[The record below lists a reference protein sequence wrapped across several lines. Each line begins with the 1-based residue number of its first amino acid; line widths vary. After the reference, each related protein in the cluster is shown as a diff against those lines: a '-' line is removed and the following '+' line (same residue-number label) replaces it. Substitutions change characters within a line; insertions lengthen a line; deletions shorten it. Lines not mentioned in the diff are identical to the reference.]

1 MARIALGLEYDGT
14 GFVGWQVQRT
24 GRSIQ
29 DTIAQAV
36 SVVAN
41 ETVSIL
47 GAGRT
52 DAGVHAA
59 CQVAHFD
66 TSAVRTKRE
75 WILGINSK
83 LPDDI
88 VVHWANEDDGEFDA
102 RRSALLR
109 RYRYLIMERETRS
122 ALLRHRTWWLRKKLD
137 NNSMI
142 SAASRLLGE
151 HDFSAF
157 RASSCQSYSPIRRLV
172 SVEINRVGDLLHLE
186 FTANAFLQHMV
197 RNLVGVLAEI
207 GSGKASPN
215 WAEEVLN
222 SRDRTKG
229 GVTAP
234 PQGLSLIGVTYPDRY
249 DFSYSIDQSI

>member
-1 MARIALGLEYDGT
+1 MVRIALGLEYDGT
-14 GFVGWQVQRT
+14 KFVGWQTQRS
-24 GRSIQ
+24 GRSVQ

-36 SVVAN
+36 SVVAD
-41 ETVSIL
+41 ETVSIF

-59 CQVAHFD
+59 CQIAHFD
-66 TSAVRTKRE
+66 ASAVRTKRE
-75 WILGINSK
+75 WILGINSN
-83 LPDDI
+83 LPGDI
-88 VVHWANEDDGEFDA
+88 VVNWAKEVDDEFDA

-137 NNSMI
+137 NNSMV
-142 SAASRLLGE
+142 SAASSLLGE

-249 DFSYSIDQSI
+249 DFSYSID

>member
-88 VVHWANEDDGEFDA
+88 VVHWANEVDGEFDA
-102 RRSALLR
+102 ADGAIRALGIILQIDSITGVHRKFDGAGVALHNSGMVGGVGEPAKGIPQLACVVADVRSSG
-109 RYRYLIMERETRS
+109 Y
-122 ALLRHRTWWLRKKLD
+122 
-137 NNSMI
+137 NI
-142 SAASRLLGE
+142 SHS
-151 HDFSAF
+151 
-157 RASSCQSYSPIRRLV
+157 
-172 SVEINRVGDLLHLE
+172 
-186 FTANAFLQHMV
+186 TT
-197 RNLVGVLAEI
+197 I
-207 GSGKASPN
+207 GSA
-215 WAEEVLN
+215 
-222 SRDRTKG
+222 
-229 GVTAP
+229 
-234 PQGLSLIGVTYPDRY
+234 
-249 DFSYSIDQSI
+249 

>member
-66 TSAVRTKRE
+66 TSAVRT
-75 WILGINSK
+75 
-83 LPDDI
+83 
-88 VVHWANEDDGEFDA
+88 
-102 RRSALLR
+102 
-109 RYRYLIMERETRS
+109 
-122 ALLRHRTWWLRKKLD
+122 
-137 NNSMI
+137 
-142 SAASRLLGE
+142 
-151 HDFSAF
+151 
-157 RASSCQSYSPIRRLV
+157 
-172 SVEINRVGDLLHLE
+172 
-186 FTANAFLQHMV
+186 
-197 RNLVGVLAEI
+197 
-207 GSGKASPN
+207 
-215 WAEEVLN
+215 
-222 SRDRTKG
+222 
-229 GVTAP
+229 
-234 PQGLSLIGVTYPDRY
+234 LSLIH
-249 DFSYSIDQSI
+249 I

>member
-88 VVHWANEDDGEFDA
+88 VVHWANEVDGEFDA

>member
-88 VVHWANEDDGEFDA
+88 VVHWANEVDGEFDA

-109 RYRYLIMERETRS
+109 HYRYLIMERETRS